1 MTNPRDAFLAELAEA
16 LWIER
21 TLVFEVLPQAVDRV
35 RDEELRGA
43 LAAHLEETRRH
54 VARVESAFRAAGADP
69 VAARSA
75 GLAGLKAQHESQDA
89 KELTLRDLL
98 DASASIRVEH
108 LELAVYGSLL
118 GLAKPLD
125 LGESA
130 GLLAENCKEED
141 KAFDRLEGIADRL
154 RKALPRA

>member
-1 MTNPRDAFLAELAEA
+1 
-16 LWIER
+16 
-21 TLVFEVLPQAVDRV
+21 VLPQAVERV

-43 LAAHLEETRRH
+43 LAAHLEETRSH

-75 GLAGLKAQHESQDA
+75 GLAGLKAQHESQEA
-89 KELTLRDLL
+89 KEPTLRDLL

-118 GLAKPLD
+118 GLAKTLD

-130 GLLAENCKEED
+130 GLLAGNRKEED
-141 KAFDRLEGIADRL
+141 KALDRLEGIADRL
-154 RKALPRA
+154 RKALPGA

>member
-1 MTNPRDAFLAELAEA
+1 V

-21 TLVFEVLPQAVDRV
+21 TLAFEVLPQAVERV

-43 LAAHLEETRRH
+43 LAAHLEETRSH
-54 VARVESAFRAAGADP
+54 VARVESAFRAAGADA

-75 GLAGLKAQHESQDA
+75 GLAGLKAHHESQEA

-130 GLLAENCKEED
+130 GLLAENRKEED
-141 KAFDRLEGIADRL
+141 KALDRLEGIADRL
-154 RKALPRA
+154 RKALPGA